1 MRFKKIYITQMVY
14 NLYNISYV
22 PFGLYRFFL
31 NLTKFCFWFLQSQMI
46 YHNHILD
53 EIGKFPMCIDLPLA
67 VRWSEDDVFLHWIDT
82 SRQSPLLQPC
92 IKTRA
97 EMRKNKVLFT
107 LEEEA
112 LLNVRMR
119 PIKKFV
125 RKRNV
130 DFVFLI
136 FKIMFVEGTW

>member
-1 MRFKKIYITQMVY
+1 
-14 NLYNISYV
+14 
-22 PFGLYRFFL
+22 
-31 NLTKFCFWFLQSQMI
+31 
-46 YHNHILD
+46 
-53 EIGKFPMCIDLPLA
+53 
-67 VRWSEDDVFLHWIDT
+67 
-82 SRQSPLLQPC
+82 
-92 IKTRA
+92 
-97 EMRKNKVLFT
+97 MRKNKVLFT